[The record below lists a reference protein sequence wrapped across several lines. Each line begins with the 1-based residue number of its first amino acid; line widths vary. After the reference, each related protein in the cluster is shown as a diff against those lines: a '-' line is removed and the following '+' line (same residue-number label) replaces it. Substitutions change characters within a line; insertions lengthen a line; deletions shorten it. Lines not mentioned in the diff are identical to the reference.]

1 MLDYLIKNAFILDGT
16 GARAYTGC
24 LGVQDGRIRLCSGSA
39 EARQTIEAG
48 GLYVSPGFIDAHSHG
63 DQVIGQYPM
72 MLSKVSQGITTQIAG
87 QCGGSIFPVSPERL
101 ALLKGFVSIGTY
113 EFPEELAE
121 WTSFQKFAAYAEKT
135 PMIVNMK
142 TFTGHSSVRIAVMGF
157 DERAPGADEME
168 RMKALVRESMEHGS
182 MGLSTGLIYPP
193 GSYSR
198 TEELIE
204 LAKVIQP
211 YGGIYASHIRGE
223 SDHVEDAVREALE
236 IGRQAGVPV
245 EISHHKI
252 CGRQNFGKSAKTLAL
267 IHEAIEQGVRVTID
281 QYPYTAN
288 STHMNIV
295 IPPDYFDKGG
305 VEGML
310 EFLRD
315 PKARSEIRRRMQF
328 DGSYDNFY
336 LNAGGFDGI
345 LISGCAKTPE
355 ADGLTVSQYA
365 AQTGRDP
372 FDAFF
377 DLLLANDG
385 KVNGVFF
392 CIDEEDNCRIIR
404 DPNTCIGTDGT
415 CRTLEEQTHPRTF
428 GAFPRAIRR
437 YVKELGLL
445 TLEEM
450 VHKITGFAAAR
461 CGLYDRGVIAEG
473 MAADLVVF
481 DYAALRDAATYTDSL
496 ALSEGIRYVFV
507 NGQLAYQDGAAT
519 EARAGKFLRHHG
531 LRQN

>member
-1 MLDYLIKNAFILDGT
+1 MLDYLIKNAAILDGT

-24 LGVQDGRIRLCSGSA
+24 IGIQDGRIRLCSASA
-39 EARQTIEAG
+39 AARQVIEAG
-48 GLYVSPGFIDAHSHG
+48 GLHVSPGFIDAHSHG

-87 QCGGSIFPVSPERL
+87 QCGGSIFPVSPERMG
-101 ALLKGFVSIGTY
+101 LLKDFVSIGTY
-113 EFPEELAE
+113 EFPAEMAE
-121 WTSFQKFAAYAEKT
+121 WTSFRRFAAYADRT
-135 PMIVNMK
+135 PMAVNMK
-142 TFTGHSSVRIAVMGF
+142 TFTGHSSLRIAVMGF
-157 DERAPGADEME
+157 DERAPSAAEME
-168 RMKALVRESMEHGS
+168 RMKDLLRESMENGS

-204 LAKVIQP
+204 LAKVLQP

-223 SDHVEDAVREALE
+223 SDRVEDAVREALE

-252 CGRQNFGKSAKTLAL
+252 CGRQNFGKSEKTLAL
-267 IHEAIEQGVRVTID
+267 VHEAIGQGVRVTID

-295 IPPDYFDKGG
+295 IPPDYFEKGG
-305 VEGML
+305 IEGML
-310 EFLRD
+310 AFLRD
-315 PKARSEIRRRMQF
+315 PEARKEIRRRMQQ

-355 ADGLTVSQYA
+355 SDGLTVSEYA
-365 AQTGRDP
+365 RRKGQEA

-392 CIDEEDNCRIIR
+392 CIDEGDNCRIIQ

-415 CRTLEEQTHPRTF
+415 CRTLAEQTHPRTF

-445 TLEEM
+445 SLEEM
-450 VHKITGFAAAR
+450 IHKITGFAAER

-473 MAADLVVF
+473 KAADLVVF
-481 DYAALRDAATYTDSL
+481 DFAALRDAADYTNSL

-507 NGQLAYQDGAAT
+507 NGQLAYQDGAVT
-519 EARAGKFLRHHG
+519 EARAGKFLRHQGIG
-531 LRQN
+531 LG